1 VSRAPDGSAVTEAL
15 TLLTTPPTGAPIELH
30 PDVVAGPGLA
40 GWYPME
46 RLTSPDVVTRVV
58 DAYSASLGT
67 RHRAAAA
74 ACGLQS
80 CAGRVAVAT
89 IGLWVQTGAVPDP
102 HVGTWHLRLDG
113 EGRTAAVAP
122 PVTGTVPVGEA
133 SDVAR
138 LLVEKHLADVV
149 TAFREVGRITA
160 RLALGCIAAS
170 CASVL
175 AGLHRRAPE
184 AHQEELARVT
194 RELLAAPVWSVAG
207 RRLVTTSP
215 IRVPA
220 GPALVTERHTCCLM
234 RLGDGRQ
241 PCGSCPDITPEER
254 RRRTTHHATFAPR
267 GEDLPV
273 VVARV
278 A

>member
-1 VSRAPDGSAVTEAL
+1 MLRPPDGPAVTEAL
-15 TLLTTPPTGAPIELH
+15 TLLTGPPTRAPIELA
-30 PDVVAGPGLA
+30 PAVVATPGLA

-46 RLTSPDVVTRVV
+46 RLTTTDLVVRLV

-67 RHRAAAA
+67 RHRAPGA

-80 CAGRVAVAT
+80 CAGRVAVAA
-89 IGLWVQTGAVPDP
+89 IGLWVQTGALPDP
-102 HVGTWHLRLDG
+102 DPDAWQLRLDG
-113 EGRTAAVAP
+113 EGRTVAVAP
-122 PVTGTVPVGEA
+122 PVTGARPVGDA

-138 LLVEKHLADVV
+138 LLVEEHLGEVI
-149 TAFREVGRITA
+149 TAFREVGRITG

-175 AGLHRRAPE
+175 AGLHRRTPE
-184 AHQEELARVT
+184 SRQEEVARIA
-194 RELLAAPVWSVAG
+194 RELLGAPVWSAAG
-207 RRLVTTSP
+207 RRLVTTTRT
-215 IRVPA
+215 RVPT

-241 PCGSCPDITPEER
+241 PCGSCPDITAEER
-254 RRRTTHHATFAPR
+254 HRRTTHHATFAPR
-267 GEDLPV
+267 GDDLPV
-273 VVARV
+273 VVPRV